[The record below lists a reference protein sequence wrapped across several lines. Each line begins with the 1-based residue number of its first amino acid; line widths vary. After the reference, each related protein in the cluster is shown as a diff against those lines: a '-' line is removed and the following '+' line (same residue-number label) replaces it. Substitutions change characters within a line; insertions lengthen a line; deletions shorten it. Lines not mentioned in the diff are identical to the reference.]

1 MFLTGPRIQMYVRS
15 LSQKREQKM
24 KKSMMKKMRE
34 MPMFPL
40 MPILPLAV
48 MVTLV
53 SFSILNYCGVKRLE
67 EKLNK
72 IYPSRSS

>member
-1 MFLTGPRIQMYVRS
+1 MALM
-15 LSQKREQKM
+15 E
-24 KKSMMKKMRE
+24 KSMMKKMRE

-48 MVTLV
+48 MVTLI
-53 SFSILNYCGVKRLE
+53 SYSILNYRGIKRLE
-67 EKLNK
+67 EKLNQ

>member
-1 MFLTGPRIQMYVRS
+1 
-15 LSQKREQKM
+15 M

-72 IYPSRSS
+72 IYPSRSF

>member
-1 MFLTGPRIQMYVRS
+1 M
-15 LSQKREQKM
+15 KM
-24 KKSMMKKMRE
+24 SMIKKMRE

-53 SFSILNYCGVKRLE
+53 SFAILNYCGVKRLE
-67 EKLNK
+67 EKLNQ
-72 IYPSRSS
+72 IYPSQPS